1 MIILVFIFM
10 KGLNSNS
17 ARLLEWGSLEGTYI
31 KEREWQCP
39 NCRTILDRA
48 LNTPTNILN
57 Y

>member
-10 KGLNSNS
+10 KGLDSNI

-48 LNTPTNILN
+48 LNTPINILN